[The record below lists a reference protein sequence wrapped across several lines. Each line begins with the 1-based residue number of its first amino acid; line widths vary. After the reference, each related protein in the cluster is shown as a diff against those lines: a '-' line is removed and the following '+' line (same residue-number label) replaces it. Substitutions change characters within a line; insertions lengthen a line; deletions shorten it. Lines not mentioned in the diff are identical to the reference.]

1 MKTSSFFNRYKE
13 IVLGLV
19 MVVFSL
25 FYVYQ
30 ASIIKVRSTVAV
42 SAKLIPELLGLL
54 VLVLGVLQ
62 MVAGAKA
69 LAVVLIA
76 DHEEGNK
83 EVFMN
88 AEEKRDVW
96 PILLTFVLII
106 AYALSFEWLG
116 FVVSST
122 LCMFFQMMIL
132 TPKSAKSPVFFFI
145 ISLAVAAVVYVA
157 FRKGLNLSLPQ
168 GILEGVLPI

>member
-25 FYVYQ
+25 FYLYQ
-30 ASIIKVRSTVAV
+30 ASIIKVRSTVVV

-69 LAVVLIA
+69 LAAVLIA
-76 DHEEGNK
+76 DHQDGNK

-88 AEEKRDVW
+88 EEERHDVK
-96 PILLTFVLII
+96 PIFLTFVLII
-106 AYALSFEWLG
+106 AYAVSFEFLG
-116 FVVSST
+116 FIVSST

-132 TPKSAKSPVFFFI
+132 TPKSVKRPAYFFFI
-145 ISLAVAAVVYVA
+145 SLVVAVAVYLA
-157 FRKGLNLSLPQ
+157 FNKGLNLSLPR
-168 GILEGVLPI
+168 GILEDVLPI